1 MSLAPKRAIAGL
13 GLALCTLALGL
24 ALTIGPSGA
33 QTTASTTSTSVL
45 TAPSTTA
52 AMAIDQSAITSKG
65 SPTHPEGRIVGG
77 VAFGVIVVGA
87 LVLWLKYRKRG
98 TTT

>member
-1 MSLAPKRAIAGL
+1 MSFAPKRAIAGL

-33 QTTASTTSTSVL
+33 QTTASTSTSVL

-98 TTT
+98 TSP